1 VPRLQET
8 KPISNEWESIWGPSI
23 KPLANLFKKSHDAK
37 ISWTKFMTRSN
48 VKRLVESKIIYL
60 DVSKHI
66 AIE

>member
-1 VPRLQET
+1 MPRLQET

-23 KPLANLFKKSHDAK
+23 KPLANLFKSHDK

-60 DVSKHI
+60 DVSKYI